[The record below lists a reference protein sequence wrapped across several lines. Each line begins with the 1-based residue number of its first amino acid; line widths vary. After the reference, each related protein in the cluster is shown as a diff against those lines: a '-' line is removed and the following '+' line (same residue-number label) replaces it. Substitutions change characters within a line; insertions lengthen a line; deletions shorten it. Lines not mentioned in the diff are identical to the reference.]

1 MICVLWKYD
10 SISCSL
16 SFRKKIRFFS
26 LFIFLQ
32 FLKKVLCNIGNN
44 KCLILKALSS
54 NVWTKIKQMKKA
66 IAEIVQRWLFSV
78 VRWQKSL
85 YLRSSYVQMVVAV
98 LPTSFIWPSCSCLK
112 QTTAVLLPTSKRH
125 CPAQIRYF
133 HTTSGYNTSIDWVR
147 NITWVFNC
155 M

>member
-1 MICVLWKYD
+1 MFYESMIASVAVYH
-10 SISCSL
+10 
-16 SFRKKIRFFS
+16 FEKIFDFFMY
-26 LFIFLQ
+26 LYFCNFFL
-32 FLKKVLCNIGNN
+32 KVLCNIGNN

-85 YLRSSYVQMVVAV
+85 YPRSSYVQMAVAV
-98 LPTSFIWPSCSCLK
+98 LPTSFIWPSCSCSK

-125 CPAQIRYF
+125 CPAYIRYF